1 MNASNLKTISAK
13 GAAVRCGRP
22 SKERAGEVDTRIL
35 DAARKVFLERGFDGA
50 SIDEI
55 AQLARAGKPTIY
67 SRFRDK
73 RALFSAVVT
82 MHILSRIAV
91 FKPELPAGP
100 TIEKRLARSAETAMR
115 WFLDGE
121 RIALMRLAI
130 AEARRFPDL
139 ASSAS
144 RMARSLS
151 TEIGIRL
158 LGELA
163 QSAEFRAL
171 PAFAPERL
179 ETTARFFLDVVVLPL
194 LLRALFEVNLK
205 TLDSEIE
212 PHVTRSVA
220 FFLAACRQGVS

>member
-1 MNASNLKTISAK
+1 MTTSDLKKLPAK
-13 GAAVRCGRP
+13 RAGARGGRP
-22 SKERAGEVDTRIL
+22 PKERAGEVDGRIL
-35 DAARKVFLERGFDGA
+35 EAARKVFLERGFDGT

-67 SRFRDK
+67 ARFRDK

-82 MHILSRIAV
+82 QHILARIAA
-91 FKPELPAGP
+91 FKPEPSAGP
-100 TIEKRLARSAETAMR
+100 SVEKRLTHSACAAMR
-115 WFLDGE
+115 WILDSE

-144 RMARSLS
+144 RMARNLS
-151 TEIGIRL
+151 TEIGVRL
-158 LGELA
+158 LDELA
-163 QSAEFRAL
+163 QSDEFRTL

-205 TLDSEIE
+205 ALDEEIDT
-212 PHVTRSVA
+212 HVARSVA
-220 FFLAACRQGVS
+220 FFLVACRQGMS